1 LLVNPRHH
9 HSWVEGLCRAGLL
22 GPNAGPKKD
31 GVMQAQARVG
41 LLALVVVGLL
51 ACAGPG
57 PAPSASGPALTATA
71 PPPAAVPTL
80 AAPTA
85 PPPAGAPARKVTFAS
100 TAAVSDGGV
109 YLAMDRGYFQQQAI
123 ALEYTVIQSGP
134 QAIPLLAS
142 NQIEAAGGAIS
153 AGLFNAVARGIPLKL
168 VADKN
173 SALPGFNIGSVVVR
187 ADLADQVR
195 RPRDLVGRRV
205 AMAAL
210 QGSLEV
216 QLVRYLRSEGDAL
229 GIDDVDVAT
238 MSYPDGVA
246 ALANGA
252 VEAAV
257 LIEPPLGAAVR
268 AGVAVPL
275 RRIVDYWPGNQ
286 GAVVMYAPD
295 FAADRDAAT
304 RFMVAYLRGVR
315 DYYNAFVKGVDRAG
329 VIDVLTRYSSLKDT
343 AVYEQIQVQ
352 GLHPD
357 GEINRA
363 SVEYELNYYVEHG
376 YVAAPVDLDRLID
389 PSYAEGAVRVLGPYP
404 W

>member
-1 LLVNPRHH
+1 MRLRLHRLPLGLLVV
-9 HSWVEGLCRAGLL
+9 W
-22 GPNAGPKKD
+22 
-31 GVMQAQARVG
+31 
-41 LLALVVVGLL
+41 LL
-51 ACAGPG
+51 ACTGPSS
-57 PAPSASGPALTATA
+57 APSAASQAPAATVPAPTSAPVPTVPSTA
-71 PPPAAVPTL
+71 PPA
-80 AAPTA
+80 
-85 PPPAGAPARKVTFAS
+85 ARKVTFAS

-109 YLAMDRGYFQQQAI
+109 YLAMDRGYFRDQGI
-123 ALEYTVIQSGP
+123 DFDYTVIQSGP

-153 AGLFNAVARGIPLKL
+153 AGLFNAVARDIPLKL

-187 ADLADQVR
+187 SDLADQVR
-195 RPRDLVGRRV
+195 QPRDLRGRRV

-216 QLVRYLRSEGDAL
+216 QLVRYLRSEGDPLA
-229 GIDDVDVAT
+229 IEDVDVAT
-238 MSYPDGVA
+238 MSYSDAVP

-252 VEAAV
+252 VDAAV
-257 LIEPPLGAAVR
+257 LIEPALGAAVR

-286 GAVVMYAPD
+286 GAVVMYGPA

-315 DYYNAFVKGVDRAG
+315 DYYEAFVKGRDRAG
-329 VIDVLTRYSSLKDT
+329 VVDVLARYSSLKDP
-343 AVYEQIQVQ
+343 AAYDQMELQ
-352 GLHPD
+352 GLNPD
-357 GEINRA
+357 GQINRA
-363 SVEYELNYYVEHG
+363 SVEYELNYYVERG
-376 YVAAPVDLDRLID
+376 YVTAPVDLDHLID
-389 PSYAEGAVRVLGPYP
+389 ASYAEGALRVIGPYA

>member
-1 LLVNPRHH
+1 MRALTRGGLV
-9 HSWVEGLCRAGLL
+9 
-22 GPNAGPKKD
+22 
-31 GVMQAQARVG
+31 
-41 LLALVVVGLL
+41 ALVVIGLL
-51 ACAGPG
+51 ACGGPG
-57 PAPSASGPALTATA
+57 PAPAASGPALTATA
-71 PPPAAVPTL
+71 RPPAAASTPAT
-80 AAPTA
+80 PTA
-85 PPPAGAPARKVTFAS
+85 PPAAAAPARKVTFAS

-109 YLAMDRGYFQQQAI
+109 YLAIDRGYFREQGI
-123 ALEYTVIQSGP
+123 ALDYTVIQSGP

-187 ADLADQVR
+187 TDLADQVR
-195 RPRDLVGRRV
+195 RPRDLRGRRV

-252 VEAAV
+252 VDAAV

-315 DYYNAFVKGVDRAG
+315 DYYNAFVKGEDRPA
-329 VIDVLTRYSSLKDT
+329 VIDVLTRYSTLKEP
-343 AVYEQIQVQ
+343 AAFEQMELQ

-357 GEINRA
+357 GQINRA
-363 SVEYELNYYVEHG
+363 SVEYELSYYVEHG
-376 YVAAPVDLDRLID
+376 YVSAPVDLDGLID
-389 PSYAEGAVRVLGPYP
+389 PSYAEGAVRVLGPYQ